1 MLELLVAL
9 VILAVGIC
17 GVLQA
22 FSSST
27 LTCKAAEVN
36 SNMALLAQ
44 QVAGELERR
53 PDLQSGRM
61 SGTFGPDIPEY
72 AWEAEIKQSS
82 EANLYRV
89 EIHVTRQTGNRNKF
103 YPLITCLRL
112 EPQQQESSEEMPPPN
127 PQPGPEGPP

>member
-17 GVLQA
+17 GVLEA

-27 LTCKAAEVN
+27 LTCKEAEVR
-36 SNMALLAQ
+36 STMALLAQ

-53 PDLQSGRM
+53 TDLETGQM
-61 SGTFGPDIPEY
+61 SGNFGPDVPEY
-72 AWEAEIKQSS
+72 AWVAQIQQSPQQ
-82 EANLYRV
+82 NLYRA
-89 EIHVTRQTGNRNKF
+89 EIRVIRQTGDRSKY
-103 YPLITCLRL
+103 YPLLTCLRL
-112 EPQQQESSEEMPPPN
+112 QQQGEPEGETPPPG